1 MIEWIRIKNLALIEE
16 AEIEFKKGFN
26 VITGETGAGKTI
38 LTEAIAMLLGERADK
53 GVIRTGCSSC
63 EISMSIVL
71 SGSNTKPVGGLLENS
86 GLPPPENG
94 RLQLRRIITAANSRN
109 FVNDSP
115 ATLQSLKSLGNLL
128 IDTHG
133 PHEHQSLLRQ
143 SLQLELLDRY
153 GGLEKKISDCS
164 EIYAEWS
171 KVREQRENLE
181 KEIPSSSEAEHLRFM
196 LSEIEKA
203 GVKADEEEDLST
215 RHRLAANSHDI
226 LETANSATKMLNESE
241 GALTDRISDIYR
253 VIQGFERTDAEA
265 AAKFLCQCENLTE
278 TANELADTIRR
289 YTNNIELDE
298 KEFADIEERL
308 RLIQTLKRRYGPAL
322 SDVLKAAEEASKR
335 LDEFENYGRIKTQY
349 TEKEHE
355 LSQTLLK
362 KCTELSKSRK
372 DLSADFSKRVCCEL
386 RKLGFTRSDFSVAFS
401 RIEPGSG
408 GFDKIDFVFSPNP
421 GEKEKS
427 LREIASSGE
436 ISRVMLALK
445 TVLAS
450 ADSIPV
456 LIFDEID
463 VNIGGE
469 TASIVG
475 QELKKLGNSH
485 QVLCISHLPQVAAY
499 AGTHYKVEKSVSKG
513 RTFTKIAEMAGT
525 SRKTEIARMLGGGT
539 AASKHA
545 GEMLK
550 ESE

>member
-16 AEIEFKKGFN
+16 VEIEFKNGFN

-63 EISMSIVL
+63 EISMCIVL
-71 SGSNTKPVGGLLENS
+71 SGSSTKPVDGLLGNS

-153 GGLEKKISDCS
+153 GSQEKNISDCS
-164 EIYAEWS
+164 EIYAELR

-181 KEIPSSSEAEHLRFM
+181 KEIPSLSETEHLRFM
-196 LSEIEKA
+196 LSEIGKA
-203 GVKADEEEDLST
+203 GVKADEEDELST

-226 LETANSATKMLNESE
+226 LETANSAVKMLNESE

-253 VIQGFERTDAEA
+253 VIQGFERTDSEA
-265 AAKFLCQCENLTE
+265 AAKFLRQCETLTE
-278 TANELADTIRR
+278 TANELADGIQR

-298 KEFADIEERL
+298 KEFTDIEERL
-308 RLIQTLKRRYGPAL
+308 RIIQTLKRRYGPTL
-322 SDVLKAAEEASKR
+322 SDVLKAAGEASR
-335 LDEFENYGRIKTQY
+335 RIDEFDNYGKIKTQY
-349 TEKEHE
+349 TEKEND
-355 LSQTLLK
+355 LARTLLK

-372 DLSADFSKRVCCEL
+372 DVSAKFAKKVCCEL
-386 RKLGFTRSDFSVAFS
+386 RKLGFTRADFNVAFS
-401 RIEPGSG
+401 QTEPGPG
-408 GFDKIDFVFSPNP
+408 GFDKIDFIFSPNP

-469 TASIVG
+469 TALIVG
-475 QELKKLGNSH
+475 QELKKLGDSH
-485 QVLCISHLPQVAAY
+485 QVLCISHLPQVAAC
-499 AGTHYKVEKSVSKG
+499 ADTHYKVEKSVSKG
-513 RTFTKIAEMAGT
+513 RTFTEIAEMTGST
-525 SRKTEIARMLGGGT
+525 RKMEIARMLGGG
-539 AASKHA
+539 AAAAKHA
-545 GEMLK
+545 EEMLK
-550 ESE
+550 

>member
-71 SGSNTKPVGGLLENS
+71 SGSSRKPVIELLENS
-86 GLPPPENG
+86 GLPEPEDG
-94 RLQLRRIITAANSRN
+94 RLQLRRIITANNSRN

-133 PHEHQSLLRQ
+133 PHEHQSLLKQ
-143 SLQLELLDRY
+143 SLQLDLLDRY
-153 GGLEKKISDCS
+153 GSLEKKLSECS
-164 EIYAEWS
+164 AIYVELK
-171 KVREQRENLE
+171 KVCEQRESLE
-181 KEIPSSSEAEHLRFM
+181 KEIPSSSEAEHLRFV
-196 LSEIEKA
+196 LSEIGKA
-203 GVKADEEEDLST
+203 GVKAEEEDELVT
-215 RHRLAANSHDI
+215 RHSLAANSHDI
-226 LETANSATKMLNESE
+226 LETANTAVKMINESE

-253 VIQGFERTDAEA
+253 VIQGFERTDAET
-265 AAKFLCQCENLTE
+265 AAKLLRQCESLTE
-278 TANELADTIRR
+278 TANELADSIQR

-298 KEFADIEERL
+298 KEFLEIEERL
-308 RLIQTLKRRYGPAL
+308 RLIQTLKRRYGPTLA
-322 SDVLKAAEEASKR
+322 DVLKTAEDASKR
-335 LDEFENYGRIKTQY
+335 LNEFENYEKIKTQY
-349 TEKEHE
+349 TEKENE
-355 LSQTLLK
+355 LSGALLK
-362 KCTELSKSRK
+362 KCSELSKSRK
-372 DLSADFSKRVCCEL
+372 DISANFAKKVCCEL

-401 RIEPGSG
+401 RIEPGPG
-408 GFDKIDFVFSPNP
+408 GFDRIDFVFSPNP

-475 QELKKLGNSH
+475 QELRKLGDSH
-485 QVLCISHLPQVAAY
+485 QVLCISHLPQVAAC
-499 AGTHYKVEKSVSKG
+499 ADTHYKVEKSVSKG
-513 RTFTKIAEMAGT
+513 RTFTGIEEMSGT
-525 SRKTEIARMLGGGT
+525 ARKKEIARMLGGGP
-539 AASKHA
+539 AAAKHA
-545 GEMLK
+545 EEMLK
-550 ESE
+550 K